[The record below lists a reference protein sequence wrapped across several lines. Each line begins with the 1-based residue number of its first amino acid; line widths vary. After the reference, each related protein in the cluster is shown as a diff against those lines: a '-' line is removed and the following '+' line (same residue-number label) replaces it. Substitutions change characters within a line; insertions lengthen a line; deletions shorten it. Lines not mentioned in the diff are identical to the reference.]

1 MFASASNMIYELV
14 RKGMADPQP
23 TSGIQ
28 SMLFSKQS
36 TKDVIGKYHE
46 SVQHLTDAIYQLQK
60 EVRNLNESSTADHGQ
75 QEDAMQGMQAT
86 VKELSL
92 LSGHTSLRLDMQQ
105 MFDDVIEA
113 IDSLRDVQSDAIE
126 EMKKQVYV
134 PERKTSGYRRAGL
147 IEGVFRGI
155 DQLLL
160 QGFAKA
166 AHHNCIE
173 YII

>member
-1 MFASASNMIYELV
+1 
-14 RKGMADPQP
+14 
-23 TSGIQ
+23 
-28 SMLFSKQS
+28 MLFSKQS

-60 EVRNLNESSTADHGQ
+60 EMRTLNESNCTDHVHQNG
-75 QEDAMQGMQAT
+75 AMQGMQAT
-86 VKELSL
+86 LKELSL
-92 LSGHTSLRLDMQQ
+92 LSGHASIRLDMQQ
-105 MFDDVIEA
+105 MFDDLIEA
-113 IDSLRDVQSDAIE
+113 IDRVRDVQSDAIE
-126 EMKKQVYV
+126 EMKKRLYV
-134 PERKTSGYRRAGL
+134 PEKKTSCYRRVGL

-166 AHHNCIE
+166 THHNCID